1 MGFGATDAQGGSV
14 SRATRRVDHWQDPDA
29 PAPTSRKTSAS
40 VFVQDEDGRVLLLQ
54 RTDNHLW
61 TIPTGAVEP
70 GESVGAAAVRE
81 CQEETGLDI
90 EVVGLVGVFS
100 TPDHVI
106 AYWHGDRLDE
116 VRQPINVCCRGRVV
130 GGDLVPAPDEAVQV
144 RWVALEELEMLPMTP
159 ALRQRVEHGLSG
171 KTPYIA

>member
-1 MGFGATDAQGGSV
+1 MGFGATDAQGGPV
-14 SRATRRVDHWQDPDA
+14 SRATRRVDHWRDPDA

-40 VFVQDEDGRVLLLQ
+40 VFVQDEQGRVLVLQ

-61 TIPTGAVEP
+61 TIPTGAVKK

-81 CQEETGLDI
+81 CREETGLQV
-90 EVVGLVGVFS
+90 EVTGLVGVFS

-116 VRQPINVCCRGRVV
+116 VRQPINICCRGRVV
-130 GGDLVPAPDEAVQV
+130 GGALAPAPEEAVQV
-144 RWVALEELEMLPMTP
+144 RWAAPEELAELPMAP

-171 KTPYIA
+171 EAPYIS